1 MSWRVKIAA
10 FTGLRMMNENDYV
23 VIMAGGGGTRLWP
36 LSRQNKPKQMLHLL
50 GDRSFFQM
58 AVDRLNGLIPPD
70 RILVVTTADQ
80 AEGLRGQAPEIPVE
94 NFILEPM
101 PRGTASVVGLAAI
114 ALRQQAP
121 DAGMIILT
129 ADHVINNIE
138 RFQQLL
144 NSGMEVARLDYLVTL
159 GIEPTYPATGYGY
172 IQRGEPVWYGFES
185 DAFRVVKFKEKPD
198 LEMAQSFLL
207 AGDHSWNSG
216 MFIWRV
222 ERILAEFE
230 RWMPD
235 LFSSLRLIEK
245 DWGTPKRSETLQQI
259 WPTIQPETIDFG
271 VMEKAEKV
279 AVLPAEELG
288 WSDVGSWQ
296 SVYDLLPANENG
308 NILLAKPVVE
318 VNSSD
323 NLVVS
328 ENKERLV
335 VLIGVD
341 DLIVVDTPDA
351 LLVCRREDAQQVRL
365 AVNQLRQSGHLEY
378 L

>member
-1 MSWRVKIAA
+1 
-10 FTGLRMMNENDYV
+10 
-23 VIMAGGGGTRLWP
+23 
-36 LSRQNKPKQMLHLL
+36 
-50 GDRSFFQM
+50 
-58 AVDRLNGLIPPD
+58 
-70 RILVVTTADQ
+70 
-80 AEGLRGQAPEIPVE
+80 
-94 NFILEPM
+94 
-101 PRGTASVVGLAAI
+101 
-114 ALRQQAP
+114 
-121 DAGMIILT
+121 
-129 ADHVINNIE
+129 
-138 RFQQLL
+138 
-144 NSGMEVARLDYLVTL
+144 
-159 GIEPTYPATGYGY
+159 
-172 IQRGEPVWYGFES
+172 
-185 DAFRVVKFKEKPD
+185 VKFNEKPD
-198 LEMAQSFLL
+198 LETAQSFIR

-222 ERILAEFE
+222 ERILSEFE

-235 LFSSLRLIEK
+235 LYKALVMIEK
-245 DWGTPKRSETLQQI
+245 DWGTKRQNMTLQQI
-259 WPTIQPETIDFG
+259 WPTIHPETIDFG
-271 VMEKAEKV
+271 IMEKAEKV

-296 SVYDLLPANENG
+296 SVYELFPANENG
-308 NILLAKPVVE
+308 NILLVKQAVE

>member
-36 LSRQNKPKQMLHLL
+36 LSRQNKPKQILHLL
-50 GDRSFFQM
+50 GDRSFFQI
-58 AVDRLNGLIPPD
+58 AVDRLNGLIPPE

-80 AEGLRGQAPEIPVE
+80 AEMLRYQAPEIPVE
-94 NFILEPM
+94 NFIIEPM
-101 PRGTASVVGLAAI
+101 PRGTASVVGLAAV
-114 ALRQQAP
+114 ALKQRAP

-198 LEMAQSFLL
+198 LETAQSFIL

-235 LFSSLRLIEK
+235 LYSSLRLIEK
-245 DWGTPKRSETLQQI
+245 DWDTPKRNDTLQQI

-271 VMEKAEKV
+271 IMEKAEKV

-296 SVYDLLPANENG
+296 SVYELLPANENG
-308 NILLAKPVVE
+308 NISVGKT
-318 VNSSD
+318 SS
-323 NLVVS
+323 
-328 ENKERLV
+328 
-335 VLIGVD
+335 
-341 DLIVVDTPDA
+341 
-351 LLVCRREDAQQVRL
+351 
-365 AVNQLRQSGHLEY
+365 
-378 L
+378 

>member
-1 MSWRVKIAA
+1 MSWRVKIEA

-36 LSRQNKPKQMLHLL
+36 LSRQNRPKQMLRLL
-50 GDRSFFQM
+50 GDRSFFQI
-58 AVDRLNGLIPPD
+58 AVDRLNGLVPPE

-80 AEGLRGQAPEIPVE
+80 AEILRYQTPEIPFE

-101 PRGTASVVGLAAI
+101 PRGTASVIGLAAI
-114 ALRQQAP
+114 ALRHRTP

-198 LEMAQSFLL
+198 LETAQDFIR

-222 ERILAEFE
+222 DRILVEFE
-230 RWMPD
+230 RWMPG
-235 LFSSLRLIEK
+235 LYASLQTIGK
-245 DWGTPKRSETLQQI
+245 DWGTKRQNKTLQEI

-271 VMEKAEKV
+271 IMEKAEKV

-296 SVYDLLPANENG
+296 SVYDLFPANENG
-308 NILLAKPVVE
+308 NILLTKQSVE

-323 NLVVS
+323 NLVVC

-365 AVNQLRQSGHLEY
+365 AVNQLRQSGHSEY